1 MPSTATPQ
9 RTPLAGRACSVE
21 WLREAELDSVNVALI
36 CGRPLQTPERFR
48 TTLELVRELRAS
60 GSRLV

>member
-1 MPSTATPQ
+1 
-9 RTPLAGRACSVE
+9 VE

-36 CGRPLQTPERFR
+36 CGLPLQPPERFR